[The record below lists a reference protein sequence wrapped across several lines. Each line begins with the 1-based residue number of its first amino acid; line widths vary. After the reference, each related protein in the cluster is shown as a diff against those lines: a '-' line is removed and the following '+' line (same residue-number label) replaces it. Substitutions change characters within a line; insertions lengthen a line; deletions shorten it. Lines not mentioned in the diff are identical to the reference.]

1 MNYGA
6 IIYYGNIIKKLHCLG
21 HYPYSFLFNTNHY
34 VYYLSSSI
42 EGTEKANQKQ
52 KKPAF
57 QKEIGPISNS
67 SSLSNM
73 RSADFFV
80 KDCFM

>member
-1 MNYGA
+1 MNYAA

-34 VYYLSSSI
+34 IYYLSSCI
-42 EGTEKANQKQ
+42 EANQKQ
-52 KKPAF
+52 RKPGF

-67 SSLSNM
+67 SSLSNT

-80 KDCFM
+80 KNCFM